1 MSRLITLASKAGEA
15 SGAFLRELRKA
26 GGLTAPSSGVPDPI
40 STFVEPMANNGMG
53 YMEHH
58 LGTFDVL
65 RKVRDQLPPVGAVV
79 ETRVKQVLPFSR
91 PSRNRYDTGFK
102 ISLRDE
108 KSKASRGSEKR
119 CEELTRFIEHCGHPD
134 PRHHRDSFPA
144 YMSKVSADA
153 LLLAQDG
160 TEVVPDRKGAPAA
173 FYAVD
178 ASTLRIAAEG
188 GLMSDGRQSEK
199 TAYVQ
204 IVDGMVKTRYTRD
217 QLVFGVT
224 NPTSD
229 IRFKGYGVSPVERAM
244 RVCAAMLH
252 TWEANTRQYQGVT
265 SRGVFNLKKANSR
278 MLADFRQRMQ
288 MWMQG
293 VENTATVPCVSLDD
307 GLEFIDLTRTMQDM
321 QFAQWWNVLLRLLC
335 AYFCIE
341 PSEVNFEMAQVGLS
355 SALSTPSN
363 ESKIVESRERGL
375 APLLTHFATNINTH
389 IIQKLDSDF
398 ALEFVGLDSM
408 TREQRQQY
416 NAARVQTT
424 HTLNEIR
431 AEEDLPELPPEEGDI
446 ILNGIYLQ
454 NKSQIAQAAQIA
466 AQQAQYG
473 QAAGSPMVGGGDST
487 DPEQTDGPGETPVNS
502 QDDGPSG
509 QEGEP
514 LRRSYRWTLEA

>member
-1 MSRLITLASKAGEA
+1 MSRLVQLASRAGEA
-15 SGAFLRELRKA
+15 SGAFLRELGKA
-26 GGLTAPSSGVPDPI
+26 RGLTNDGASQNVPDPI
-40 STFVEPMANNGMG
+40 STFIEPMANNGMG
-53 YMEHH
+53 YMDHH

-65 RKVRDQLPPVGAVV
+65 RRVRDQLPPVGAVI
-79 ETRVKQVLPFSR
+79 ETRVKQLLPFSR
-91 PSRNRYDTGFK
+91 PSRNKYDTGFK

-108 KSKASRGSEKR
+108 KAKATTASEKR
-119 CEELTRFIEHCGHPD
+119 AEELTRYVEHCGHPD
-134 PRHHRDSFPA
+134 ARRHRDGFPA
-144 YMSKVSADA
+144 YMSKVGADA
-153 LLLAQDG
+153 LLLAQDS
-160 TEVVPDRKGAPAA
+160 TEVVPDRKGVPAA

-178 ASTLRIAAEG
+178 ASTIRIAAEG
-188 GLMSDGRQSEK
+188 GLMSDAKVGDQ

-204 IVDGMVKTRYTRD
+204 LIDGMVKTRYTRD
-217 QLVFGVT
+217 QLIFGVT

-278 MLADFRQRMQ
+278 MLSDFRQRMQ

-341 PSEVNFEMAQVGLS
+341 PSEVNFEMAQVGLTNT
-355 SALSTPSN
+355 LSTPSN
-363 ESKIVESRERGL
+363 EGKIIESRERGL
-375 APLLTHFATNINTH
+375 APLLAHFSTNLNAH
-389 IIQKLDSDF
+389 IIHKLDPDF
-398 ALEFVGLDSM
+398 ALEFVGLDAM

-416 NAARVQTT
+416 NAARVQST

-446 ILNGIYLQ
+446 ILNGAYLQ
-454 NKSQIAQAAQIA
+454 NKMQVAQAAQMA
-466 AQQAQYG
+466 AQQAQYPAPDTQDADG
-473 QAAGSPMVGGGDST
+473 EPGTAPTQADDPPGDDAT
-487 DPEQTDGPGETPVNS
+487 TP
-502 QDDGPSG
+502 QD
-509 QEGEP
+509 EP